1 MFSFKFWQKA
11 VEILYIHSILEN
23 LNLFT
28 LNILSNFKFFF
39 FFVSSIAA
47 MAYVEAKQ

>member
-11 VEILYIHSILEN
+11 IEILNIHSILGN
-23 LNLFT
+23 FNLFT
-28 LNILSNFKFFF
+28 LNTLSNFKIFFF
-39 FFVSSIAA
+39 ISFVAA